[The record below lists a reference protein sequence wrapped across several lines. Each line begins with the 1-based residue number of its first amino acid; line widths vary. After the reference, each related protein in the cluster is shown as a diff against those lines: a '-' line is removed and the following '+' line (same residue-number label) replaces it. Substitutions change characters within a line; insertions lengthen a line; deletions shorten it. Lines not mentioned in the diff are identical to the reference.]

1 MKTGKERFGEL
12 LEEMPSSDADFFK
25 VLSWGHRFNAYD
37 HWVSDPST
45 LFDVLKPLLDDL
57 HEHGHFTVKPGCDAI
72 RALMFYKV
80 REQHFTDGDPKD
92 LLSFYQALHAYV
104 ELRANN

>member
-1 MKTGKERFGEL
+1 MPSSNSFPAL

-45 LFDVLKPLLDDL
+45 LYAMLKPLLDDL
-57 HEHGHFTVKPGCDAI
+57 HAHERFTVRPGCDAI

-92 LLSFYQALHAYV
+92 LLSFYQALHTYV